1 MFIVCLVGDGKKKKR
16 KIVCLYALSNDRPM
30 KNCSAQPTGNGKR
43 IIIIIIT
50 TLLPFRNV

>member
-1 MFIVCLVGDGKKKKR
+1 M
-16 KIVCLYALSNDRPM
+16 YALSSDRPM
-30 KNCSAQPTGNGKR
+30 RKCSAQPTGNGKRR